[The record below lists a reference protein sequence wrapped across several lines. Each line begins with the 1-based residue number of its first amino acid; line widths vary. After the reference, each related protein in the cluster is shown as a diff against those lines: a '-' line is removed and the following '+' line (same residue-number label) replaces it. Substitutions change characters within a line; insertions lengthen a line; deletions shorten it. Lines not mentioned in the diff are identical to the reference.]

1 MHGGLCNCCRCDK
14 AENRRNRLIDATV
27 DALPDAISGALDDF
41 LSDAIGAA
49 IDEAGGD
56 EDDLESEDFTTA
68 ALEALIQDAAKR
80 YRAALAAGGYAPAKI
95 ASALAKITQAEAAR

>member
-1 MHGGLCNCCRCDK
+1 MHGGLCDCCRCDK
-14 AENRRNRLIDATV
+14 RENRRNRLIDATV
-27 DALPDAISGALDDF
+27 DALPDAISEALDDF

-80 YRAALAAGGYAPAKI
+80 YRAALAFDGLPPVKI
-95 ASALAKITQAEAAR
+95 AAELAKLTQAEAAR